1 MRLTVGFVLAYGAV
15 TTLLS
20 SPPVPI
26 AIVSV
31 LLIIVGVLLTIG
43 LCTPIVG
50 VLVALVEVYRLL
62 TIPADR
68 MVCFL
73 IASLGAALAMLG
85 PGSWSVDARLFGWK
99 RIEPPPRKRQPSPSP
114 ESSR

>member
-99 RIEPPPRKRQPSPSP
+99 RIEPPPRKRQPSSSP